1 MDYERKKRWIKYSH
15 IKCKMYLRNDFR
27 FECAYCRMREQDTG
41 AVGEGCFEK
50 DHFFARASGAEGDL
64 DSYDN
69 MIYACSKCNGT
80 KSDLST
86 DLLLNPCKD
95 DIYSGAYPHVK
106 NLGKSGQYQLSGNTI
121 EGRQYI
127 KKLQL
132 NSKFYREMR
141 EKQDRANKDD
151 YELEKLMKEISD
163 DSDVPQYLLLKLKAL
178 ICNNYSIHRN
188 NQQDSA
194 FRCGH
199 SKAGQAF
206 QEVLDILDNLS
217 VSYKL
222 LFAEN
227 DIDIK
232 VQYNGREYLCEIVLN
247 DNAEKPVRNIH
258 VKKEQRESWLAE
270 DGEHGIM
277 YYYMKTGRLEFYSV
291 GEENVLLACLKNG

>member
-27 FECAYCRMREQDTG
+27 FECAYCRIREQDTG
-41 AVGEGCFEK
+41 AVGKAALKRIIF
-50 DHFFARASGAEGDL
+50 L
-64 DSYDN
+64 QN
-69 MIYACSKCNGT
+69 
-80 KSDLST
+80 
-86 DLLLNPCKD
+86 
-95 DIYSGAYPHVK
+95 IYSGDSPHVK

-127 KKLQL
+127 KNLKL

-163 DSDVPQYLLLKLKAL
+163 DSDVPQYLLLKLRAL

-217 VSYKL
+217 VSYTL

-232 VQYNGREYLCEIVLN
+232 VQYNGKEYLCEIVLN
-247 DNAEKPVRNIH
+247 DSTEKPVRDIH

-291 GEENVLLACLKNG
+291 GAENVLLACLKNG